1 MGSHSTLIHQLFNKG
16 IFNMCILIHHPKD
29 ACFTSAQL
37 ADFYSKNS
45 DGFGAI
51 VKKGNTVEV
60 IKNIGTLSEI
70 EDLYYDQ
77 VACHEAVIH
86 FRMKTHGDIDI
97 ANCHPYE
104 VVPGI
109 WMAHNGVLRTGNA
122 KDPKMSDTW
131 HYIQDYLKPMLQAH
145 PELMTN
151 QGFIKFVGDHIG
163 TSNKFA
169 LMNEAGEVSIINRD
183 AGYDFWDLGNQD
195 LTVWYS
201 NTYAF
206 SPYQHGFMSYP
217 KYEPTTYAKGNYYG
231 SSPTWQMWDRY
242 DQEET
247 QGTLGFTP
255 EKTTKKKNS
264 KGTRAKR
271 KASKAVPKFLTGEA
285 LKRVIRSSY
294 NAISFDGY
302 NGALRWVTEKPMMA
316 MNFLYQIFGNEDNEY
331 GTAQEISDFVNFSPE
346 EAADQVL
353 TAWDEI
359 EEDLMELGGIT
370 PTTTYKEFV
379 NVNV

>member
-1 MGSHSTLIHQLFNKG
+1 
-16 IFNMCILIHHPKD
+16 MCILIHHPKD
-29 ACFTSAQL
+29 ACFTSEQL

-51 VKKGNTVEV
+51 VKNGNTVEV
-60 IKNIGTLSEI
+60 IKNVGSLAEI

-86 FRMKTHGDIDI
+86 FRMKTHGEIDI

-131 HYIQDYLKPMLQAH
+131 HYIQDFLKPMLQAH

-151 QGFIKFVGDHIG
+151 PGFIKFVGDHIG
-163 TSNKFA
+163 PSNKFA
-169 LMNEAGEVSIINRD
+169 LMNEKGDVSIINRES
-183 AGYDFWDLGNQD
+183 GYDFWDLANKD

-217 KYEPTTYAKGNYYG
+217 KYDETSYGKGTYYG
-231 SSPTWQMWDRY
+231 SSPTWQMWNKFD
-242 DQEET
+242 EEER
-247 QGTLGFTP
+247 QGTLGFTS
-255 EKTTKKKNS
+255 TTARRKKFS
-264 KGTRAKR
+264 KGTQAKKRGR
-271 KASKAVPKFLTGEA
+271 KARPKFLTGDA
-285 LKRVIRSSY
+285 LKKCIRSSY
-294 NAISFDGY
+294 NAIALDGY

-316 MNFLYQIFGNEDNEY
+316 MNFLYQIYGNENQEF

-346 EAADQVL
+346 EAADDIL
-353 TAWDEI
+353 TAWEEI
-359 EEDLMELGGIT
+359 EEDLLELGGIT
-370 PTTTYKEFV
+370 PTNLYEELAHV
-379 NVNV
+379 NV

>member
-1 MGSHSTLIHQLFNKG
+1 
-16 IFNMCILIHHPKD
+16 MCILIHHPKD
-29 ACFTSAQL
+29 ACFSAAQI

-51 VKKGNTVEV
+51 VKKTNGTIEV
-60 IKNIGTLSEI
+60 IKSIGTLAEI

-77 VACHEAVIH
+77 VACNEAVIH
-86 FRMKTHGDIDI
+86 FRMKTHGEIDI

-151 QGFIKFVGDHIG
+151 EGFINFVGDHIG
-163 TSNKFA
+163 PSNKFA
-169 LMNEAGEVSIINRD
+169 LMNEKGDVSIINRES
-183 AGYDFWDLGNQD
+183 GYDFWDLGNQD

-217 KYEPTTYAKGNYYG
+217 KYSGTTYGKGNYYG
-231 SSPTWQMWDRY
+231 SSPTWQRWNEM
-242 DQEET
+242 EEEMES
-247 QGTLGFTP
+247 QGTLGLSTP
-255 EKTTKKKNS
+255 TTTKKATK
-264 KGTRAKR
+264 TVRAK
-271 KASKAVPKFLTGEA
+271 KGKSKLPKSLKGEA

-294 NAISFDGY
+294 NAVALDGFD
-302 NGALRWVTEKPMMA
+302 GALRWVDENPMMA
-316 MNFLYQIFGNEDNEY
+316 MNFLYQIYGNEERE
-331 GTAQEISDFVNFSPE
+331 GATARDISDSVNLYPE
-346 EAADQVL
+346 EAADDVL
-353 TAWDEI
+353 RAWEEI
-359 EEDLMELGGIT
+359 ELDLMELGEIT
-370 PTTTYKEFV
+370 PNYIYKERA

>member
-1 MGSHSTLIHQLFNKG
+1 
-16 IFNMCILIHHPKD
+16 MCILIHHPKD

-60 IKNIGTLSEI
+60 IKTVGTLAEI
-70 EDLYYDQ
+70 EDLYFDQ

-86 FRMKTHGDIDI
+86 FRMKTHGEIDI

-122 KDPKMSDTW
+122 ADPKMSDTW
-131 HYIQDYLKPMLQAH
+131 HYIQDYLKPLLQAH

-151 QGFIKFVGDHIG
+151 PGFIKLVGDHIG

-169 LMNEAGEVSIINRD
+169 LMNEKGDVAIINRTS
-183 AGYDFWDLGNQD
+183 GYDFWDLANKD

-206 SPYQHGFMSYP
+206 SPYDHGFLERP
-217 KYEPTTYAKGNYYG
+217 KYEPTSYGHGTYYG
-231 SSPTWQMWDRY
+231 SSPTWQMWNKFDEDER
-242 DQEET
+242 
-247 QGTLGFTP
+247 QGTLSLA
-255 EKTTKKKNS
+255 TT
-264 KGTRAKR
+264 TDA
-271 KASKAVPKFLTGEA
+271 KASKKKRGKVSKAKKKFNAMNKLPKFLSGEA

-294 NAISFDGY
+294 NAIAIDGY
-302 NGALRWVTEKPMMA
+302 YGALKWVEDNPMMA
-316 MNFLYQIFGNEDNEY
+316 MNFLYQTYGNEDHEFS
-331 GTAQEISDFVNFSPE
+331 TAQEISDMVNFAPE
-346 EAADQVL
+346 EAADDVL
-353 TAWDEI
+353 TAWDQIEDELLEI
-359 EEDLMELGGIT
+359 AEIT
-370 PTTTYKEFV
+370 PVKSKYKEYGYD
-379 NVNV
+379 NV